1 MKKAVEN
8 LVSRF
13 VDEPDAVE
21 VSEMSHGNSVSIEVR
36 VAKKDMGRLIGKRGR
51 TVRAIRSLLYFAG
64 QKQQRKYILNIV
76 EE

>member
-8 LVSRF
+8 LVSKF

-21 VSEMSHGNSVSIEVR
+21 VSEISHGNSVSIEVR